1 MKKESDE
8 KKSTNFDQKTN
19 TEINSLYA
27 IKKYFNKINILLD
40 ELRLHVESYRF
51 TELDDHA
58 REIALCDFIFYVD
71 AKIEN
76 FYYLKYKDLVKI
88 CEELLYKDFKKIPTK
103 YLDIIIPLWY
113 DYYYKSLMYIVDNE
127 VGKFGVDHHKLFVL
141 DMHKVYEAY
150 CSPSIKEL
158 SGRINNLF
166 VLIEL
171 EEGGGIAKT
180 KEHILAIG
188 MNAVHERLVTIR
200 EKVNNI
206 VNNFSDKAYLAVF
219 INSIENAVKL
229 EVSVF
234 ESRLLLSIKPYYK
247 LEDLDQVISKDEF
260 KNFVLSMYGMYN
272 NELMLILNNVMR
284 DYSEESKIKNT
295 QEIEL
300 TYSPSKSLIKYI
312 KDESDDFS
320 VDKIEN
326 KNENNDKNNDKELSD
341 DNSVQN
347 SEYGEYLED
356 EYDVAKYF
364 LEFEI
369 ELRYW
374 NIYDHI
380 EEEEVFHDSIFGKIE
395 IEESFAALKI
405 WETEIEF
412 PETDI
417 SKESN
422 SFIYD
427 LLFYIQELI
436 KGNVLINNEF
446 TFIFDSVIG
455 GHGKFLEEVIPDGLV

>member
-1 MKKESDE
+1 MKKDSDE
-8 KKSTNFDQKTN
+8 KNLQILIKKTD
-19 TEINSLYA
+19 TEISSLDA
-27 IKKYFNKINILLD
+27 IKKYFNEINVLLD
-40 ELRLHVESYRF
+40 ELRLHIESYGF
-51 TELDDHA
+51 AELNDHA

-76 FYYLKYKDLVKI
+76 FYCLKYEDLVKI
-88 CEELLYKDFKKIPTK
+88 CQKLLGKDFEKIPTK

-113 DYYYKSLMYIVDNE
+113 DHYYKSLMYIVDNE
-127 VGKFGVDHHKLFVL
+127 VDKFGVDHHKSFVL
-141 DMHKVYEAY
+141 DMYKIYEAY
-150 CSPSIKEL
+150 CGPSIKEL
-158 SGRINNLF
+158 SARINNLF
-166 VLIEL
+166 VLVEL
-171 EEGGGIAKT
+171 EEVGGIAKT

-188 MNAVHERLVTIR
+188 LNAVHERLVTIR

-206 VNNFSDKAYLAVF
+206 VNNLSDKEYLAVF

-234 ESRLLLSIKPYYK
+234 ESRLLLFIKPYYK

-260 KNFVLSMYGMYN
+260 KNFVLSMYAMYN
-272 NELMLILNNVMR
+272 NELMVILNKVVK
-284 DYSEESKIKNT
+284 DYGEENDRQRT
-295 QEIEL
+295 QEIENVH
-300 TYSPSKSLIKYI
+300 SPSKSLIVKYI
-312 KDESDDFS
+312 KDEDEDESGNVS

-326 KNENNDKNNDKELSD
+326 KNNNKEFSD

-369 ELRYW
+369 ELKYW
-374 NIYDHI
+374 HIYEHI
-380 EEEEVFHDSIFGKIE
+380 EEEEVFQDNIFGKIE
-395 IEESFAALKI
+395 IEESFAELKV

-412 PETDI
+412 PETEI

-427 LLFYIQELI
+427 LLSYIQKLI
-436 KGNVLINNEF
+436 KDNVLINNEF
-446 TFIFDSVIG
+446 PFKLESVIG
-455 GHGKFLEEVIPDGLV
+455 GYGIFLGEIIQDGLVE